1 VLTGPARTGAAIVLA
16 ALAMALAFA
25 AGADAKT
32 VSYTGEGTSLKA
44 GQSKGL
50 PILMGFEL
58 RGKGCPGGPHCFDH
72 ALVSKFD
79 GVSWAYPNCPEVLD
93 SGFELAKTSRVAKA
107 APHTF
112 SASGVNENYAGD
124 QVTIEGRLLRHG
136 RLAKGWFTVTDSG
149 CSTGRVSWTAKP
161 D

>member
-1 VLTGPARTGAAIVLA
+1 MVVG

-25 AGADAKT
+25 AGAGAKT
-32 VSYTGEGTSLKA
+32 VSYTGEGTNLKA

-58 RGKGCPGGPHCFDH
+58 RGKGCPSGPHCFDH
-72 ALVSKFD
+72 AQVSKFD
-79 GVSWAYPNCPEVLD
+79 GVSWAYPNCPEILD
-93 SGFELAKTSRVAKA
+93 SAFELGKATRVAKGV
-107 APHTF
+107 PHTF
-112 SASGVNENYAGD
+112 RVSGANENYAGD

-136 RLAKGWFTVTDSG
+136 KLAKGWFTVTDSG
-149 CSTGRVSWTAKP
+149 CSTDRVTWTAKP